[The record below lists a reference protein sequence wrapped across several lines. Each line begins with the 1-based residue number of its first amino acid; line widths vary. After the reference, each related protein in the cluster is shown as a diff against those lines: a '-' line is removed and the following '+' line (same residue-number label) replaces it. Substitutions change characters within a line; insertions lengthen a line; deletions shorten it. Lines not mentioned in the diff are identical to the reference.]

1 VTVLMNNS
9 LFQNLDFL
17 HMLLDAVPSLLFV
30 VDSDV
35 RVFHLNSAASR
46 LIGADRKAVFM
57 RRGGEALHCIHAEET
72 PGGCGHASAC
82 RDCVIRN
89 SVNEAAKG
97 NRVCR
102 ESTKMNLV
110 APEGAV
116 EVHLQITASPI
127 AYGKN
132 NYVLLVIE
140 DITELKRTEEALR
153 SSEAKLRNITEVL
166 GEGIYVLDGRGR
178 LTFMN
183 PEAER
188 LLGWT
193 EAELLGRE
201 VHEVIHF
208 QKADRTPLPAS
219 ECPVLRAISSGGA
232 FRDEEDVFT
241 RKDGTLFPVAIVATP
256 LREDG
261 QVVGSVAA
269 FQDITERKKAAGE
282 LKLLNEI
289 LARQAATDPLTGIS
303 NRLKFNDLLSAE
315 LRRAS
320 RFGTP
325 LSLIMFDID
334 HFKRINDTFG
344 HHTGD
349 SVLRELTGMVAQSV
363 RVHDLFARWGGEEF
377 MIMVTNTT
385 AGNARLY
392 AEKLRCLI
400 ESREFTEVRHVTCSF
415 GVTQLGDDDNDDRF
429 TQRVD
434 RALYRAKTLG
444 RNRVERA

>member
-1 VTVLMNNS
+1 MNNS

-17 HMLLDAVPSLLFV
+17 HILLDAVPSTLLV

-46 LIGADRKAVFM
+46 LIGADRTAVYM

-97 NRVCR
+97 SRVCR
-102 ESTKMNLV
+102 EDAKMDLIT
-110 APEGAV
+110 PDGTV

-127 AYGKN
+127 AYESD

-140 DITELKRTEEALR
+140 DITELKKTEEALR
-153 SSEAKLRNITEVL
+153 SSEAKLRNITEVI
-166 GEGIYVLDGRGR
+166 GEGIYVLDGQGC

-183 PEAER
+183 PEAEK

-193 EAELLGRE
+193 EAELLGRQ

-219 ECPVLRAISSGGA
+219 ECPVLRTISSGGT
-232 FRDEEDVFT
+232 FRDEEDVFM
-241 RKDGTLFPVAIVATP
+241 RKDGTLFSVSIVATP
-256 LREDG
+256 LRDDR

-269 FQDITERKKAAGE
+269 FQDITERKKVDGE

-289 LARQAATDPLTGIS
+289 LARQATTDPLTGIS
-303 NRLKFNDLLSAE
+303 NRLKFNDALSAE
-315 LRRAS
+315 MRRAS

-334 HFKRINDTFG
+334 NFKQINDTFG

-349 SVLRELTGMVAQSV
+349 TVLRELTGLVAQSV

-377 MIMVTNTT
+377 MIMVTNT
-385 AGNARLY
+385 AADNARRY
-392 AEKLRCLI
+392 AEKLRRQV
-400 ESREFTEVRHVTCSF
+400 ENREFTGVRQVTCSF
-415 GVTQLGDDDNDDRF
+415 GVVQLCVGDTDDRF
-429 TQRVD
+429 TQKVD
-434 RALYRAKTLG
+434 NALYRAKTEG
-444 RNRVERA
+444 RNRVEMS